1 MKRAI
6 ALLALLSLAALTGA
20 GLSSAAPKSASL
32 HINHFVHGCHSW
44 SLNGGPYHP
53 RQFVQLATGG
63 SLIVTNDDLMV
74 QDLMKTSGPAV
85 TMALIR
91 QSHMGTMHKTMSM
104 NGKPSPYALSHMG
117 AQVKV
122 TFTHAGSYHF
132 KLVDRGDYF
141 ANIKTVGEDNTPTLT
156 VTVS

>member
-1 MKRAI
+1 MKRTVAF
-6 ALLALLSLAALTGA
+6 LALSSLAALTVT

-44 SLNGGPYHP
+44 SLNGGAYHP
-53 RQFVQLATGG
+53 RQVVQLATGG
-63 SLIVTNDDLMV
+63 SLVVTNDDLMV
-74 QDLMKTSGPAV
+74 QDLVKTSGPAV

-91 QSHMGTMHKTMSM
+91 QSHMSTMHMTMPM
-104 NGKPSPYALSHMG
+104 NGKPSPYAMSHMG

-122 TFTHAGSYHF
+122 TFAHAGSYRF

-141 ANIKTVGEDNTPTLT
+141 ANIKTVGEDNSPTLT